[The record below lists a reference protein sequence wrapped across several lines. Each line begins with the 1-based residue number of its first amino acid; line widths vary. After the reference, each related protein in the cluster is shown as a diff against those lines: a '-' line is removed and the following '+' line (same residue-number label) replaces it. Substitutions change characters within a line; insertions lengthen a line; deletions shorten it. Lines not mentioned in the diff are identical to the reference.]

1 MWHSF
6 PRCGRARRGGLTAV
20 GWVVQNHHQFLHH
33 LLRIISSRSLL
44 LLPTW
49 RVQPP
54 TLLSLHAG
62 SFPRQHHLD
71 LGCSRSSRAAS
82 PRAQWEC
89 GWARRVQAVSS
100 TGWSLSLSPPDPNT
114 PCLHGEVLWEGGDSS
129 GQEGAPQCSCGDRA
143 DRSPQ
148 PEEKAEPPMLSQSPT
163 PSVSIA
169 QVFIPTTALLLI
181 LNSTV

>member
-1 MWHSF
+1 M
-6 PRCGRARRGGLTAV
+6 
-20 GWVVQNHHQFLHH
+20 
-33 LLRIISSRSLL
+33 
-44 LLPTW
+44 
-49 RVQPP
+49 
-54 TLLSLHAG
+54 
-62 SFPRQHHLD
+62 
-71 LGCSRSSRAAS
+71 
-82 PRAQWEC
+82 
-89 GWARRVQAVSS
+89 SS

-148 PEEKAEPPMLSQSPT
+148 PEEKAEPPMLSQSPA